1 MPDISYA
8 TLDVFTTQRFG
19 GNPLAVIPD
28 ARALTDAQMQHL
40 AAEFNYSET
49 TFVLPPADPANTA
62 RVRIFTR
69 TSEIPFA
76 GHPNVGTAYL
86 LGLQQEVFGKAV
98 GSSMRFEERA
108 GLVEV
113 ELLREGDIVTGARI
127 KAPGAL
133 EIGAPVDAAV
143 LARCASLDASSIITE
158 RHKPT
163 PVSVGLPFV
172 AAETTIEQLA
182 KAHPNTDAF
191 LAAAAKHGDRDLGNR
206 FNIFL
211 YARRGE
217 GIDRLQARMF
227 APLGGTVEDPAT
239 GSASAALGAFLLSLD
254 PRADASQRVQIAQG
268 VEMGRPSEIEVEARK
283 TGGRVEG
290 VTVAGRCVPV
300 MRGIIHI

>member
-1 MPDISYA
+1 MPEISYA

-19 GNPLAVIPD
+19 GNPLAVVPD
-28 ARALTDAQMQHL
+28 ARALTDAQMQQL

-49 TFVLPPADPANTA
+49 TFILPPTDPANTA

-76 GHPNVGTAYL
+76 GHPNVGTAFL
-86 LGLQQEVFGKAV
+86 LGRQETVFGTAV
-98 GSSMRFEERA
+98 GSSMRFEERG

-113 ELLREGDIVTGARI
+113 EVLRDGDVVAGARI
-127 KAPGAL
+127 RAPGAL
-133 EIGAPVDAAV
+133 EVGAPVDAAL
-143 LARCASLDASSIITE
+143 LARCVSLDAGAIITE

-191 LAAAAKHGDRDLGNR
+191 LAAAAKHGHKELGGR
-206 FNIFL
+206 FSLFL

-217 GIDRLQARMF
+217 GVDRLQARMF

-254 PRADASQRVQIAQG
+254 PRPDASQLIRIAQG
-268 VEMGRPSEIEVEARK
+268 VEMGRPSEIEVDARK
-283 TGGRVEG
+283 SGGRVDQ

-300 MRGIIHI
+300 MRGVIDI

>member
-227 APLGGTVEDPAT
+227 APG
-239 GSASAALGAFLLSLD
+239 
-254 PRADASQRVQIAQG
+254 RHR
-268 VEMGRPSEIEVEARK
+268 GRPRHGQRFRRAR
-283 TGGRVEG
+283 RVPAFPRPDRKSVG
-290 VTVAGRCVPV
+290 
-300 MRGIIHI
+300 